1 MTVDCQNSHPIHN
14 VYNMNSVSLNDMLNY
29 PFFDDLIM
37 LRNDMLNYQSYSL
50 MSDLIMLRN
59 VGRYQRD
66 NQKP

>member
-1 MTVDCQNSHPIHN
+1 
-14 VYNMNSVSLNDMLNY
+14 MLNY

-59 VGRYQRD
+59 DMLNYQSYSLMSDLIMLRNVGRYQGD

>member
-1 MTVDCQNSHPIHN
+1 
-14 VYNMNSVSLNDMLNY
+14 MNSVALNDMLNY